1 MKNTTILF
9 IILFGAINV
18 NAQSEWSKGA
28 NGLLAYEYPSD
39 WSESELLKTE
49 TNISYGAK
57 HFDLGEIIDLSI
69 MEIPNA
75 TGIVDATTIGVEDI
89 KNLVLNIFSPS
100 SEFYEIKNSSIANIK
115 SKYVDA
121 SAITSQNSI
130 VHTKLHLIFLNNK
143 MIIIQ
148 VNFTNKEQKDY
159 SSLAENIFR
168 RISTR

>member
-1 MKNTTILF
+1 MRNATCLL
-9 IILFGAINV
+9 IISIGAINL

-28 NGLLAYEYPSD
+28 NGLLAYEYPSN

-57 HFDLGEIIDLSI
+57 HFELGEIIDLSI
-69 MEIPNA
+69 MEIPNE

-115 SKYVDA
+115 SKYVEA
-121 SAITSQNSI
+121 AAITSQNLV
-130 VHTKLHLIFLNNK
+130 VHTKLHLIFINDK

-148 VNFTNKEQKDY
+148 LNFTNKDQKDY
-159 SSLAENIFR
+159 SSLAENIFK